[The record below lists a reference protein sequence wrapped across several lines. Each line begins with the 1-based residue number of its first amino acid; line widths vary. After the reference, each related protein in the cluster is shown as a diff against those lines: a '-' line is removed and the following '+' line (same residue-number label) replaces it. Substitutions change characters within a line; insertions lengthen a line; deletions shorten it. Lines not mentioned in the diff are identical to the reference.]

1 MADHGH
7 AHVGPPFYGL
17 LAEFDSATAL
27 AAAAT
32 RVREEGYTH
41 TDAFTPYPVEGL
53 SEAIG
58 FHDRKLPL
66 IVLCGG
72 IIGGLSGFGLQYWV
86 AAVAYPL
93 NIGGRP
99 YLSWPAFIPITFEM
113 TILFA
118 AISAVVG
125 LMVLN
130 RLPMPYHP
138 VFNAPRFSAASRDRF
153 FLLIESTDPKFDHL
167 QTKKFLGDLH
177 AREVT
182 EVAH

>member
-1 MADHGH
+1 MADG
-7 AHVGPPFYGL
+7 AKVTPPFYGL
-17 LAEFDSATAL
+17 LAEFDSADAL
-27 AAAAT
+27 AKAAA
-32 RVREEGYTH
+32 RVRDEGYTH
-41 TDAFTPYPVEGL
+41 TDAFTPFPVEGL

-72 IIGGLSGFGLQYWV
+72 IVGGLSGFGLQYWV
-86 AAVAYPL
+86 AAIAYPL

-99 YLSWPAFIPITFEM
+99 YVSWPAFIPITFEM

-118 AISAVVG
+118 ALSAVIG
-125 LMVLN
+125 LMALN

-138 VFNAPRFSAASRDRF
+138 VFNAPRFTAASRDRF
-153 FLLIESTDPKFDHL
+153 FLLIESNDPKFDRER
-167 QTKKFLGDLH
+167 TKKFLGDLH